1 MFSGS
6 KRPAAQCGRVQF
18 PGLWLDELGDRC
30 AWVSDPKGHAVVMS
44 AMAYVAWRRQE
55 IEPAVLVETLEFVES
70 ARWWALNAEKAG
82 D

>member
-1 MFSGS
+1 
-6 KRPAAQCGRVQF
+6 
-18 PGLWLDELGDRC
+18 
-30 AWVSDPKGHAVVMS
+30 MS

-55 IEPAVLVETLEFVES
+55 IKPALLVEMLEFVES

>member
-1 MFSGS
+1 
-6 KRPAAQCGRVQF
+6 
-18 PGLWLDELGDRC
+18 
-30 AWVSDPKGHAVVMS
+30 MS